1 MDEAI
6 RNDPVKIAAWLE
18 QVRNANIDETGPINT
33 RTAEEAPNGID
44 ISQLRA
50 NLKLTPEQRLE
61 RMVAAANFLESVRG
75 AARRRT
81 PR

>member
-1 MDEAI
+1 MDEVI

-18 QVRNANIDETGPINT
+18 QVRNANIDETGPLNT
-33 RTAEEAPNGID
+33 RTAEEASNGID

-75 AARRRT
+75 AARRR
-81 PR
+81 PSR

>member
-1 MDEAI
+1 MDESI

-18 QVRNANIDETGPINT
+18 GVRNANIDETGPINT

-50 NLKLTPEQRLE
+50 NLKLTHQQRAE
-61 RMVAAANFLESVRG
+61 KMVAAANFFASVRG
-75 AARRRT
+75 TVQRRT
-81 PR
+81 SP